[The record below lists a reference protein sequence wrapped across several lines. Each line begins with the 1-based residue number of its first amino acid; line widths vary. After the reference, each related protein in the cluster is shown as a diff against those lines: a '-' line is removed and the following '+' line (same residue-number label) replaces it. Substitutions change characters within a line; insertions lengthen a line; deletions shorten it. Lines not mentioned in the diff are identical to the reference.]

1 MLGANL
7 VLSRVACLEAA
18 ASGQPDKLRWVFL
31 LVETWPRPLQPGVG
45 HLRMVSCMARTGTR
59 GDAKGRPCHLMLI
72 ERKMCSSSFWL
83 SDVPLIW
90 IADFLHIYTAAN
102 VCLGVVGLGFV
113 EPRRCACD
121 LNWIYHLKRGIAFNE
136 LGARSRLLPF
146 PLKLPRKIYIFGHFT
161 LKS

>member
-7 VLSRVACLEAA
+7 VLSRVASLEAA

-72 ERKMCSSSFWL
+72 ERKMCSSSFYMAGL
-83 SDVPLIW
+83 ATCRSFELQIFYV
-90 IADFLHIYTAAN
+90 YTAAN

-121 LNWIYHLKRGIAFNE
+121 LNWIYH
-136 LGARSRLLPF
+136 SRNVASPLMNYISPPSFQLPQ
-146 PLKLPRKIYIFGHFT
+146 KIWSIYFCPVKI
-161 LKS
+161 